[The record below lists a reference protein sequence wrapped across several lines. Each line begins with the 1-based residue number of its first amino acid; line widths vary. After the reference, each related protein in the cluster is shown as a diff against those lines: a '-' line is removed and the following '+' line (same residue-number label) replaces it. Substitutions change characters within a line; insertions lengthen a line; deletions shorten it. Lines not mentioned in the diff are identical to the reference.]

1 MTTRKGLATAGGV
14 ILTIGVAVL
23 AIPLTTLESLNVVSA
38 VGGAVVLAGL
48 VVLVVALFRPSSPR
62 VAPAPPVA
70 QQRSALRAKLR
81 ELKDELADA
90 DTRLER
96 NEIERQRSASF
107 SDGAAHLYASIE
119 SGLKADRDKIAGRI
133 SDLER
138 DLAELEA
145 P

>member
-14 ILTIGVAVL
+14 TLTIGVAVL

-38 VGGAVVLAGL
+38 VGGAVGFGGL
-48 VVLVVALFRPSSPR
+48 GVLVGALLRRGGAR

-70 QQRSALRAKLR
+70 QRRSELRARLR

-90 DTRLER
+90 DTKLDR
-96 NEIERQRSASF
+96 NEIERKRSASF

-119 SGLKADRDKIAGRI
+119 SGLKADREKIAGRI
-133 SDLER
+133 SDVER
-138 DLAELEA
+138 DLAELDA